1 MTRDVTGRLAVVII
15 GGGTGSEHEV
25 SLASAAAIAGALDRD
40 RYDVIEL
47 TIGRDGAWAQTGA
60 APLADDLA
68 DAVRVL
74 GRADVAIP
82 ALHGPHGEDG
92 TVAALLDLIGVPY
105 VGSGVF
111 AGAVAMDKAATKLI
125 AAAAGV
131 PTARG
136 IQVRSVEDPRLA
148 DPRLAAPDSPSAGI
162 RLPVV
167 VKPNRAGS
175 SHGVA
180 VVRDPVGLAR
190 AVTDAL
196 ALDESALVEE
206 FVVGREIDI
215 AVIEHADGSLECG
228 PALEIG
234 VPDGGIFDTAGKYPG
249 DGSPKPDFRVPAEL
263 DDPTRAAL
271 EAAAVTMFRA
281 LGCRGL
287 ARVDFFVGDDGP
299 VLNEVNTF
307 PGFTSHSQ
315 VPQMFAA
322 AGVDYP
328 ALLDILIDTAIVRAD
343 GRRIRARV

>member
-1 MTRDVTGRLAVVII
+1 VTDVLPPRLSVVVI

-25 SLASAAAIAGALDRD
+25 SLASASAIAAALDRD

-47 TIGRDGAWAQTGA
+47 TIGRDGAWTQTGA

-74 GRADVAIP
+74 TRADVAIP

-92 TVAALLDLIGVPY
+92 TVAGLLDLIGIPY
-105 VGSGVF
+105 IGSGVF
-111 AGAVAMDKAATKLI
+111 AGAIAMDKAATKLL
-125 AAAAGV
+125 ATQAGV
-131 PTARG
+131 ATAPG
-136 IQVRSVEDPRLA
+136 IQVRRADDDRLL
-148 DPRLAAPDSPSAGI
+148 DV

-167 VKPNRAGS
+167 VKPTRAGS

-180 VVRDPVGLAR
+180 VVRDPVALAP
-190 AVTDAL
+190 AVQDAL
-196 ALDESALVEE
+196 ALDDSALIEQ

-215 AVIEHADGSLECG
+215 AVIEHADGSLQCG

-234 VPDGGIFDTAGKYPG
+234 VPAGGIFDTAGKYEG
-249 DGSPKPDFRVPAEL
+249 EPDFRIPAPI
-263 DDPTRAAL
+263 DDATREQL
-271 EAAAVTMFRA
+271 EEAAMTMFRA

-287 ARVDFFVGDDGP
+287 ARVDFFLTTEGP

-315 VPQMFAA
+315 VPRMFAA

-328 ALLDILIDTAIVRAD
+328 ALLDILIDTALVRAD

>member
-1 MTRDVTGRLAVVII
+1 MTTARPVSRLSVVVI
-15 GGGTGSEHEV
+15 GGGTGSEHDV
-25 SLASAAAIAGALDRD
+25 SLASAAAIAAALDSD

-47 TIGRDGAWAQTGA
+47 TIGRDGAWTQTGA

-92 TVAALLDLIGVPY
+92 TVAALLDLVGTPY
-105 VGSGVF
+105 IGSGVF
-111 AGAVAMDKAATKLI
+111 AGAVAMDKAATKLL

-131 PTARG
+131 ATAPG
-136 IQVRSVEDPRLA
+136 IQVRSVDDPRVA
-148 DPRLAAPDSPSAGI
+148 TV
-162 RLPVV
+162 RLPAV

-175 SHGVA
+175 SHGVT
-180 VVRDPVGLAR
+180 VVRERQQLVPAIR
-190 AVTDAL
+190 DAL
-196 ALDESALVEE
+196 ALDDSALIEDYVA
-206 FVVGREIDI
+206 GREIDI
-215 AVIEHADGSLECG
+215 AVIEHADGSLQCA

-234 VPDGGIFDTAGKYPG
+234 VPEGGIFDTAGKY
-249 DGSPKPDFRVPAEL
+249 DGEPDFRIPAPI
-263 DDPTRAAL
+263 DATTRIAL
-271 EAAAVTMFRA
+271 ETAAETMFRA

-287 ARVDFFVGDDGP
+287 ARVDFFLAAGHP
-299 VLNEVNTF
+299 ILNEVNTF

-315 VPQMFAA
+315 VPRMFAA

-328 ALLDILIDTAIVRAD
+328 SLLDILIDTALVRSD

>member
-1 MTRDVTGRLAVVII
+1 MTQRVAVVVI
-15 GGGTGSEHEV
+15 GGGTGSEHDV
-25 SLASAAAIAGALDRD
+25 SLASAAAIAAALDRD

-47 TIGRDGAWAQTGA
+47 TIERDGTWSQTGA

-92 TVAALLDLIGVPY
+92 TVSALLDLVGVPY

-111 AGAVAMDKAATKLI
+111 AGAVAMDKAATKLL

-131 PTARG
+131 ATA
-136 IQVRSVEDPRLA
+136 S
-148 DPRLAAPDSPSAGI
+148 GI
-162 RLPVV
+162 RVHDADDARLGDVTLPVV
-167 VKPNRAGS
+167 VKPTRAGS
-175 SHGVA
+175 SHGVT
-180 VVRDPVGLAR
+180 VVRDR
-190 AVTDAL
+190 AELGPAVRRAL
-196 ALDESALVEE
+196 ALDDSALVEA
-206 FVVGREIDI
+206 FVTGREIDV
-215 AVIEHADGSLECG
+215 AVIEHADGSLQCG

-234 VPDGGIFDTAGKYPG
+234 VPEGGIFDTAGKY
-249 DGSPKPDFRVPAEL
+249 DAEPDFRIPAPV
-263 DDPTRAAL
+263 DDATRTAL
-271 EAAAVTMFRA
+271 ETAARTMFRA

-287 ARVDFFVGDDGP
+287 ARVDFFVTDDGIL
-299 VLNEVNTF
+299 LNEVNTF

-315 VPQMFAA
+315 VPRMFAA

-328 ALLDILIDTAIVRAD
+328 ALLDILIDTALVRSD

>member
-1 MTRDVTGRLAVVII
+1 MSEAPPGRLSVAVI

-40 RYDVIEL
+40 RYDVVEL
-47 TIGRDGAWAQTGA
+47 TIGRDGAWAQTGG

-68 DAVRVL
+68 DAVRIL
-74 GRADVAIP
+74 GRADVVVP

-105 VGSGVF
+105 VGSGVY
-111 AGAVAMDKAATKLI
+111 AGAVAMDKAATKLL
-125 AAAAGV
+125 ATEAGV
-131 PTARG
+131 ATAPG
-136 IQVRSVEDPRLA
+136 IHVESPA
-148 DPRLAAPDSPSAGI
+148 DPRLTNLE
-162 RLPVV
+162 LPVV
-167 VKPNRAGS
+167 VKPTRAGS

-180 VVRDPVGLAR
+180 VVRDPVGLES
-190 AVTDAL
+190 AVADAL
-196 ALDESALVEE
+196 ALDDSALVEA
-206 FVVGREIDI
+206 FVTGREVDI
-215 AVIEHADGSLECG
+215 AVIEHADGTLECG

-234 VPDGGIFDTAGKYPG
+234 VPAGGIFDTAGKY
-249 DGSPKPDFRVPAEL
+249 DGEPDFRIPAALSPGEL
-263 DDPTRAAL
+263 AAL

-287 ARVDFFVGDDGP
+287 ARVDFFLTSSGP

-315 VPQMFAA
+315 VPRMFAA
-322 AGVDYP
+322 AGVSYP
-328 ALLDILIDTAIVRAD
+328 ALLDILIGTALVRAG

>member
-1 MTRDVTGRLAVVII
+1 VTAASRLSVVVI

-25 SLASAAAIAGALDRD
+25 SLASAAAIAAALDRD

-47 TIGRDGAWAQTGA
+47 TIGRDGSWTQTGA

-74 GRADVAIP
+74 TRADVAIP

-105 VGSGVF
+105 IGSGVF
-111 AGAVAMDKAATKLI
+111 AGAVAMDKAATKLL
-125 AAAAGV
+125 ATAAGV
-131 PTARG
+131 ATASG
-136 IQVRSVEDPRLA
+136 IQVRRADDPRLA
-148 DPRLAAPDSPSAGI
+148 GI
-162 RLPVV
+162 ELPVV
-167 VKPNRAGS
+167 VKPTRAGS

-180 VVRDPVGLAR
+180 VVRDPVALAP
-190 AVTDAL
+190 AVQDAL
-196 ALDESALVEE
+196 ALDDSALIEQ
-206 FVVGREIDI
+206 FVTGREIDI
-215 AVIEHADGSLECG
+215 AVIEHADGSLQCG

-234 VPDGGIFDTAGKYPG
+234 VPAGGIFDTAGKY
-249 DGSPKPDFRVPAEL
+249 DGEPDFRIPAPL
-263 DDPTRAAL
+263 DDATRGRLENAAM
-271 EAAAVTMFRA
+271 TMFRA

-287 ARVDFFVGDDGP
+287 ARVDFFLTPDGP

-315 VPQMFAA
+315 VPRMFAA

-328 ALLDILIDTAIVRAD
+328 ALLDILIDTALVRAD

>member
-1 MTRDVTGRLAVVII
+1 VTPRLSVVVI

-25 SLASAAAIAGALDRD
+25 SLASASAISAALDRD

-47 TIGRDGAWAQTGA
+47 TVGRDGAWSQTGA

-92 TVAALLDLIGVPY
+92 TVAALLDLIGIPY

-111 AGAVAMDKAATKLI
+111 AGAVAMDKAATKLV
-125 AAAAGV
+125 ATAAGV
-131 PTARG
+131 VTAAG
-136 IQVRSVEDPRLA
+136 TVVRSTEALP
-148 DPRLAAPDSPSAGI
+148 AASM
-162 RLPVV
+162 PVV

-175 SHGVA
+175 SHGVT
-180 VVRDPVGLAR
+180 VVRDAAHLQS
-190 AVTDAL
+190 AVRDAL
-196 ALDESALVEE
+196 ALDDSALIEA
-206 FVVGREIDI
+206 FVTGREIDV
-215 AVIEHADGSLECG
+215 AVIENADGSLMCG

-234 VPDGGIFDTAGKYPG
+234 VPDGGIFDTAGKY
-249 DGSPKPDFRVPAEL
+249 DGEPDFRIPAPVSDAE
-263 DDPTRAAL
+263 RQAL
-271 EAAAVTMFRA
+271 EEAAQTMFRA

-287 ARVDFFVGDDGP
+287 ARVDFFLTAEGP

-315 VPQMFAA
+315 VPRMFAA

-328 ALLDILIDTAIVRAD
+328 ALLDILIDTALVRAD